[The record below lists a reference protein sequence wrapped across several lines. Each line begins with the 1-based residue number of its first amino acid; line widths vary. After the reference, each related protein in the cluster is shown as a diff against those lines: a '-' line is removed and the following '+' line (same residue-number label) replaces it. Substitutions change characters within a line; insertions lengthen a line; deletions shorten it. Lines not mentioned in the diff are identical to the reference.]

1 MASIRNPNH
10 FPNQPLYEEVSVIGT
25 GAYGTVYKG
34 VDMKT
39 GKYVAMKRIRT
50 KITEEG
56 LPVNIIREIA
66 YLRHLEKYEHENVV
80 KLLDVCQ
87 GPRLPS
93 EQSIILIFE
102 YIDYDLDT
110 YIRTYPNTL
119 DSSKINDFTK
129 QLLNGVDFLH
139 TNRII
144 HVYST
149 YFKSKIK

>member
-1 MASIRNPNH
+1 MACGKGLFGS
-10 FPNQPLYEEVSVIGT
+10 QPLYEEVSVVGT

-34 VDMKT
+34 VDVKT
-39 GKYVAMKRIRT
+39 GRVVAMKRIRT

-66 YLRHLEKYEHENVV
+66 YLRHLDKYDHENVV

-102 YIDYDLDT
+102 FIDYDLDT
-110 YIRTYPNTL
+110 FIRSYPQILTT
-119 DSSKINDFTK
+119 SKINDFMR
-129 QLLNGVDFLH
+129 QMLRGVDFLH

-144 HVYST
+144 HVI
-149 YFKSKIK
+149 FAF